1 MRTMLLLLCAEAAL
15 AIGPLETLRIRDRQI
30 HDLLGEREQQDD
42 RLRALVN
49 GIFDYETH
57 ARESFGRYW
66 DQLGERDRAEA
77 VRLVATLLERSST
90 EKVREYRADRIQYV
104 SESIDA
110 ANPALATVMTRVARG
125 REHWEIGY
133 RMRLGRGGWRI
144 VDVLP
149 EGASSI
155 ENNRAA
161 FYKEIRAGGVEA
173 LLAKLRKK
181 AGQKP

>member
-1 MRTMLLLLCAEAAL
+1 MRALLLLLCAQAAL
-15 AIGPLETLRIRDRQI
+15 ALGPLETLRLRDRQI
-30 HDLLGEREQQDD
+30 HELLGEREPRDE

-57 ARESFGRYW
+57 ARESFGRCW
-66 DQLGERDRAEA
+66 TQLGERERVEA
-77 VRLVATLLERSST
+77 VRLVATLLERSSM
-90 EKVREYRADRIQYV
+90 EKVREYRSDRIQYL

-110 ANPALATVMTRVARG
+110 ADPALATVLTRVTRG
-125 REHWEIGY
+125 RERWEIGY
-133 RMRLGRGGWRI
+133 RMRLGGSGWRI

-181 AGQKP
+181 AGQTP